1 MAITVAVDA
10 NQEKLAGKTLSV
22 QSELTSRLLSTVVD
36 VTFGA
41 CDTYTSCG
49 VTVDLSLGGRVS
61 TVIEA
66 SIISNDKGLLLE
78 YVAGTTAAN
87 GKIKAYGEIKDDPAG
102 VATDAAALTELSNAS
117 AIVNSMGIKIRVVG
131 F

>member
-10 NQEKLAGKTLSV
+10 NQEKLTGKTLSV

-41 CDTYTSCG
+41 ADTYTSCG
-49 VTVDLSLGGRVS
+49 NTVDLSLGGRVS

-78 YVAGTTAAN
+78 YVAGSTAAN
-87 GKIKAYGEIKDDPAG
+87 GKIKAYGVDPAAG
-102 VATDAAALTELSNAS
+102 GGAVAKFSELPSSATD
-117 AIVNSMGIKIRVVG
+117 VNSLGIKIRVVG